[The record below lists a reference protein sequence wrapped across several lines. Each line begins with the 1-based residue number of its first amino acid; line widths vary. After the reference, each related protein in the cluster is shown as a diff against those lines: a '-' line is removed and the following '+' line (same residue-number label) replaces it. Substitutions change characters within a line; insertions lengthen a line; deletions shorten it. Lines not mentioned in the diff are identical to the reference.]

1 MPLPENLNSTDLA
14 ILRSVANNPGITTR
28 EIEGIIYLSRSQI
41 LRRLEYLQSQGL
53 VIRRNGTPG
62 QTYYFELS
70 PDTTTVEIER
80 YNQTRLDINR
90 DPLAREALEVLIQ
103 GIRAISDQL
112 ALAGWS
118 PREHSEMSV

>member
-14 ILRSVANNPGITTR
+14 ILRAIVNRPGITTR
-28 EIEGIIYLSRSQI
+28 EIEGIVYLSRSQI
-41 LRRLEYLQSQGL
+41 LRRLDWLQEQGL
-53 VIRRNGTPG
+53 VVRRNGVPG

-90 DPLAREALEVLIQ
+90 DPVAREALKVLLFGMQ
-103 GIRAISDQL
+103 AIVDQL
-112 ALAGWS
+112 T
-118 PREHSEMSV
+118 EMIRRIENILK